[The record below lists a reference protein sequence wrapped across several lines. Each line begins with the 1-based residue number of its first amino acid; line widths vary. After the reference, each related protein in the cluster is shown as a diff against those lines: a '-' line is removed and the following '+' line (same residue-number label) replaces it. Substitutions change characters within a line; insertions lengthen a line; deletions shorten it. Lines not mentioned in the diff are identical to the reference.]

1 MGATMKPD
9 EFAPPFPPFGQ
20 TPPPPVEKA
29 ACGNQA
35 GGPSGDMTRGP
46 ERFGEALYPDTGDAF
61 LAEPTADELIQAA
74 LDEESQKRLWLRA
87 IIPLLQLRSHDSDPS
102 GRVQLAFDL
111 MHIAACERASRLLR
125 NDLPAEGDLRQ
136 AEHR

>member
-1 MGATMKPD
+1 MIDPTKDNDQTDDLNLADPVEPNIIGSRTD
-9 EFAPPFPPFGQ
+9 EF
-20 TPPPPVEKA
+20 
-29 ACGNQA
+29 
-35 GGPSGDMTRGP
+35 
-46 ERFGEALYPDTGDAF
+46 
-61 LAEPTADELIQAA
+61 IQSV

-125 NDLPAEGDLRQ
+125 SDLS
-136 AEHR
+136 